1 MNYSRRQLYAL
12 GEPIGDSVT
21 RLKPG
26 GRVYGGGGGGS
37 STPSSTTQT
46 ADLPD
51 WAKPYAKDAMAK
63 GAALTDINQ
72 NPYQTYGGERI
83 AGFTRMQK
91 DAQQSAANMQPSQQ
105 LGIGSGLAGAAGMGA
120 MNTNYQPG
128 QFSMS
133 QVQAPYL
140 QNYQMQSPGNVY
152 SPTTSAAQLGNA
164 PQANAAQ
171 FNGPG
176 AVGYDAVQGQRQY
189 TPMMD
194 TARTGYNPQLQTYQM
209 QGPQNVQTQS
219 FANPYSAQAYMSP
232 YMQNVVGI
240 QQREA
245 QRAADVAKTGRNA
258 QAVGAGAFGGSRQAI
273 MDAEAERNLATQK
286 GDIQAQGLQSAY
298 GQAQGQFNAEQ
309 QARLQAQMANQQAG
323 INVGGQNLSAALG
336 VQQLGAQTGLQ
347 TSLANLSSAQ
357 QANVQNQAAQLQT
370 QGLNAQQAMQAA
382 LANQQAGIN
391 TSQFNATNA
400 YNTGLQNAQMRQQTG
415 LANQAL
421 QGQYGLQ
428 QGQFQQAANAQNAQQ
443 GLQAGLANQTMGYNV
458 GNQNL
463 QSMLG
468 VQQLGAGQN
477 MQAQLANQ
485 QANQAA
491 QQAAEQS
498 RQYGAGLGMQGL
510 QTALQS
516 ANTLGQFGQSQY
528 AQEMGINQLQN
539 QYGGQQQQQN
549 QRPLDIAYQD
559 FLNQQNY
566 PYKQLGFQSD
576 LIRGLPLG
584 QKSTAQTYEAP
595 GSLLGQLGG
604 LGMGAYGLSKMGV
617 FAEGGVTDSRNVE
630 SILSKLSDAQLQQA
644 KQAALDR
651 RDADEAQMIDAEIA
665 KRASMRQNMPPDMKG
680 IAPAISDEFANDMEQ
695 NMATGGIVAF
705 ADRGV
710 VTEGDNYSHEGMR
723 NPDSIN
729 MPKAKPKAGIPDAVK
744 QAVPALA
751 QQTGVP
757 EEDLMARVPGL
768 MDMFQKQYAPLIE
781 QQRAMVEQSKPDT
794 EAMKQQGL
802 AQALTQ
808 FGFKMAAN
816 AARPNARFLESAS
829 AAAPEISTAV
839 QDMNKLM
846 SVKQDNYNKLK
857 MDQMKYENA
866 LQIGNMKDATLL
878 AGQIRQGQQADKQI
892 KMQQD
897 QLAATISHQTEMEAQ
912 GRRGLDIQSAQVA
925 ATTAR
930 QPETIKGLSE
940 MLQNATPEQRKAIE
954 DAARLRYGMSAD
966 IRADASLAARRATA
980 VEKAQA
986 SMAGSLLAMTPRSDP
1001 KYAERKAAFDEQV
1014 QRELDQLPVDT
1025 RSGSA
1030 PATSAPSG
1038 GGTIMRFDSK
1048 GNPI

>member
-1 MNYSRRQLYAL
+1 MSYSRRQLYAL

-21 RLKPG
+21 RLKLG
-26 GRVYGGGGGGS
+26 GRIYGDGGGGGGGG
-37 STPSSTTQT
+37 TPSSTTQT
-46 ADLPD
+46 TDLPD
-51 WAKPYAKDAMAK
+51 WAKGYAKDTLAK

-72 NPYQTYGGERI
+72 NPYQKYSGERV
-83 AGFTRMQK
+83 AGFQPLQEQAFKTVGTL
-91 DAQQSAANMQPSQQ
+91 DAGPEAFAK
-105 LGIGSGLAGAAGMGA
+105 GIGS
-120 MNTNYQPG
+120 
-128 QFSMS
+128 
-133 QVQAPYL
+133 
-140 QNYQMQSPGNVY
+140 
-152 SPTTSAAQLGNA
+152 
-164 PQANAAQ
+164 
-171 FNGPG
+171 
-176 AVGYDAVQGQRQY
+176 
-189 TPMMD
+189 
-194 TARTGYNPQLQTYQM
+194 
-209 QGPQNVQTQS
+209 
-219 FANPYSAQAYMSP
+219 YMSP
-232 YMQNVVGI
+232 YMQNVVDI
-240 QQREA
+240 EKREA
-245 QRAADVAKTGRNA
+245 GRQAGIAGTQQQA
-258 QAVGAGAFGGSRQAI
+258 QATQAGAFGGGRDAI
-273 MDAEAERNLATQK
+273 MRAERERNLAQQM
-286 GDIQAQGLQSAY
+286 GDIQAKGSQAAFEQG
-298 GQAQGQFNAEQ
+298 
-309 QARLQAQMANQQAG
+309 ANQFRQG
-323 INVGGQNLSAALG
+323 IT
-336 VQQLGAQTGLQ
+336 QQ
-347 TSLANLSSAQ
+347 S
-357 QANVQNQAAQLQT
+357 
-370 QGLNAQQAMQAA
+370 
-382 LANQQAGIN
+382 
-391 TSQFNATNA
+391 
-400 YNTGLQNAQMRQQTG
+400 G
-415 LANQAL
+415 LAS
-421 QGQYGLQ
+421 
-428 QGQFQQAANAQNAQQ
+428 QQAA
-443 GLQAGLANQTMGYNV
+443 MGQV
-458 GNQNL
+458 
-463 QSMLG
+463 
-468 VQQLGAGQN
+468 
-477 MQAQLANQ
+477 
-485 QANQAA
+485 
-491 QQAAEQS
+491 
-498 RQYGAGLGMQGL
+498 
-510 QTALQS
+510 
-516 ANTLGQFGQSQY
+516 
-528 AQEMGINQLQN
+528 
-539 QYGGQQQQQN
+539 QQQQA
-549 QRPLDIAYQD
+549 QRPMDIAYQD

-566 PYKQLGFQSD
+566 PYKQLGFMSD
-576 LIRGLPLG
+576 LVNRMPLG

-604 LGMGAYGLSKMGV
+604 LGMGAYGLAKMGA

-665 KRASMRQNMPPDMKG
+665 KRASMRQNMPPDMRG

-723 NPDSIN
+723 KPDSIN

-751 QQTGVP
+751 EKTGVP

-878 AGQIRQGQQADKQI
+878 AGQIRQAKQADKQI
-892 KMQQD
+892 GMQQD
-897 QLAATISHQTEMEAQ
+897 QLAATIAHQREMEAQ

>member
-12 GEPIGDSVT
+12 GEPIGDSAT

-46 ADLPD
+46 TDLPD
-51 WAKPYAKDAMAK
+51 WAKGYAKDVLAK
-63 GAALTDINQ
+63 GSALTDLSK
-72 NPYQTYGGERI
+72 NPYKAYGGERV
-83 AGFTRMQK
+83 AGFQPLQEQAFKTAGGL
-91 DAQQSAANMQPSQQ
+91 DAGPEGFAKN
-105 LGIGSGLAGAAGMGA
+105 IGS
-120 MNTNYQPG
+120 
-128 QFSMS
+128 
-133 QVQAPYL
+133 
-140 QNYQMQSPGNVY
+140 
-152 SPTTSAAQLGNA
+152 
-164 PQANAAQ
+164 
-171 FNGPG
+171 
-176 AVGYDAVQGQRQY
+176 
-189 TPMMD
+189 
-194 TARTGYNPQLQTYQM
+194 
-209 QGPQNVQTQS
+209 
-219 FANPYSAQAYMSP
+219 YMSP
-232 YMQNVVGI
+232 YMQNVVDI
-240 QQREA
+240 EKREA
-245 QRAADVAKTGRNA
+245 GRQAGIAGTQQQA
-258 QAVGAGAFGGSRQAI
+258 QATQAGAFGGGRDAI
-273 MDAEAERNLATQK
+273 MRAERERNLAQQM
-286 GDIQAQGLQSAY
+286 GDIQAKGSQTAFEQASNQFRQGITQQS
-298 GQAQGQFNAEQ
+298 
-309 QARLQAQMANQQAG
+309 
-323 INVGGQNLSAALG
+323 
-336 VQQLGAQTGLQ
+336 
-347 TSLANLSSAQ
+347 
-357 QANVQNQAAQLQT
+357 
-370 QGLNAQQAMQAA
+370 
-382 LANQQAGIN
+382 
-391 TSQFNATNA
+391 
-400 YNTGLQNAQMRQQTG
+400 G
-415 LANQAL
+415 LA
-421 QGQYGLQ
+421 G
-428 QGQFQQAANAQNAQQ
+428 QQAA
-443 GLQAGLANQTMGYNV
+443 MG
-458 GNQNL
+458 Q
-463 QSMLG
+463 M
-468 VQQLGAGQN
+468 
-477 MQAQLANQ
+477 
-485 QANQAA
+485 
-491 QQAAEQS
+491 
-498 RQYGAGLGMQGL
+498 
-510 QTALQS
+510 
-516 ANTLGQFGQSQY
+516 
-528 AQEMGINQLQN
+528 
-539 QYGGQQQQQN
+539 QQQQA
-549 QRPLDIAYQD
+549 QRPMDIAYQD
-559 FLNQQNY
+559 FINQQNY
-566 PYKQLGFQSD
+566 PYKQLGFMSD
-576 LIRGLPLG
+576 LVRGMPLG

-604 LGMGAYGLSKMGV
+604 LGMGAYGLSKMGA

-665 KRASMRQNMPPDMKG
+665 KRASMRQNMPPDMRG

-723 NPDSIN
+723 KPDSIN

-751 QQTGVP
+751 EKTGVP

-878 AGQIRQGQQADKQI
+878 AGQIRQAKQADKQI
-892 KMQQD
+892 GMQQD
-897 QLAATISHQTEMEAQ
+897 QLAATIRHQTEMEAQ

-930 QPETIKGLSE
+930 QPETIKSLSE

-1014 QRELDQLPVDT
+1014 QRELDQLPIDT

>member
-1 MNYSRRQLYAL
+1 MSYSRRQLYAL

-21 RLKPG
+21 RLKLG
-26 GRVYGGGGGGS
+26 GRIYGDGGGGGGG
-37 STPSSTTQT
+37 TPSQTTQT
-46 ADLPD
+46 TDLPD
-51 WAKPYAKDAMAK
+51 WAKGYAKDALAK
-63 GAALTDINQ
+63 GQALTDTSQ

-83 AGFTRMQK
+83 AGFSDLQK
-91 DAQQSAANMQPSQQ
+91 QAQQGATNMQTAGQVG
-105 LGIGSGLAGAAGMGA
+105 LGSGLAGAAGLGA
-120 MNTNYQPG
+120 LGTNYQGGNFYGG
-128 QFSMS
+128 QFNSD
-133 QVQAPYL
+133 
-140 QNYQMQSPGNVY
+140 
-152 SPTTSAAQLGNA
+152 AAK
-164 PQANAAQ
+164 
-171 FNGPG
+171 
-176 AVGYDAVQGQRQY
+176 QY
-189 TPMMD
+189 M
-194 TARTGYNPQLQTYQM
+194 N
-209 QGPQNVQTQS
+209 
-219 FANPYSAQAYMSP
+219 P
-232 YMQNVVGI
+232 YMQNVVDV

-245 QRAADVAKTGRNA
+245 QRQADIAGTQRNA

-273 MDAEAERNLATQK
+273 TDAEAARNLALQK
-286 GDIQAQGLQSAY
+286 GDIQAQGLNQAY
-298 GQAQGQFNAEQ
+298 GQAANQFNQ
-309 QARLQAQMANQQAG
+309 DYSRNLQAQ
-323 INVGGQNLSAALG
+323 
-336 VQQLGAQTGLQ
+336 QLG
-347 TSLANLSSAQ
+347 
-357 QANVQNQAAQLQT
+357 
-370 QGLNAQQAMQAA
+370 
-382 LANQQAGIN
+382 
-391 TSQFNATNA
+391 
-400 YNTGLQNAQMRQQTG
+400 
-415 LANQAL
+415 
-421 QGQYGLQ
+421 
-428 QGQFQQAANAQNAQQ
+428 
-443 GLQAGLANQTMGYNV
+443 
-458 GNQNL
+458 
-463 QSMLG
+463 
-468 VQQLGAGQN
+468 
-477 MQAQLANQ
+477 
-485 QANQAA
+485 
-491 QQAAEQS
+491 EQS

-510 QTALQS
+510 QTGLQ
-516 ANTLGQFGQSQY
+516 AAGQLGQLGQTQY
-528 AQEMGINQLQN
+528 GQEMGINQLQN
-539 QYGGQQQQQN
+539 QYGAQQQQQQ
-549 QRPLDIAYQD
+549 QRGLDTAYQD

-566 PYKQLGFQSD
+566 PYKQLGFMSD

-584 QKSTAQTYEAP
+584 QKSTSTLYE
-595 GSLLGQLGG
+595 GSGNLMGQLGG
-604 LGMGAYGLSKMGV
+604 LGMGAYGLSKMGL
-617 FAEGGVTDSRNVE
+617 FAEGGLAYAGGGVTDPQNVE
-630 SILSKLSDAQLQQA
+630 NILSKLSDAQLQQA
-644 KQAALDR
+644 KKAALDR
-651 RDADEAQMIDAEIA
+651 RDINEAQMIDAEIA
-665 KRASMRQNMPPDMKG
+665 QRATMRQG
-680 IAPAISDEFANDMEQ
+680 IAPAISDQFANDMEQ
-695 NMATGGIVAF
+695 SMATGGIVAF

-723 NPDSIN
+723 KPDSIN

-744 QAVPALA
+744 QAVPALSEK
-751 QQTGVP
+751 TGVP

-816 AARPNARFLESAS
+816 AARPGARFLESA
-829 AAAPEISTAV
+829 AGAAPEISTAV

-878 AGQIRQGQQADKQI
+878 AGQIRQAKQADKQI
-892 KMQQD
+892 GMQQD
-897 QLAATISHQTEMEAQ
+897 QLAATIRHQTEMEAQ

-1048 GNPI
+1048 VNPI